1 VNTLSSSRHWLARRG
16 GQFVLLG
23 TCLLIAPSVDAE
35 ESKATI
41 VRAVKIERHA
51 VDMKFQYAARISA
64 FREVQV
70 RARVGGI
77 LLKRN
82 FVEGAEV
89 KAGDVLFILDPA
101 PYRAALAQADAQL
114 MQAQAELNQA
124 RREEARSVALFDRNV
139 SSQKTRDEAVSTR
152 ELAEA
157 SLAAAT
163 AAVQTAQLNVDY
175 TSVEAPISGI
185 TSLEHVSEGSLI
197 GTGETSLLTSIVQ
210 VDPAYVNFSFS
221 DEEISEVRQ
230 MLAGNKSNGQDSKLR
245 VDISFGDGTHYDRQ
259 AAVDFTSSSID
270 METGT
275 LQARA
280 VIENPE
286 RRLLPGQFVRA
297 TLVGAS
303 SDALVIPD
311 TALMQGPK
319 GEFVYTIDGDGKAVV
334 SPVTLGRKVNEDWI
348 VTSGLKEG
356 DEVIMDGLIKVK
368 PGQPVAVDG
377 REKVAASQ

>member
-1 VNTLSSSRHWLARRG
+1 MNTLSSSRHWLGRRG
-16 GQFVLLG
+16 SQLVLLG
-23 TCLLIAPSVDAE
+23 TCLLIAPGADAE
-35 ESKATI
+35 DPKAPI
-41 VRAVKIERHA
+41 VGAVKIERRA

-89 KAGDVLFILDPA
+89 KASDVLFMLDPA
-101 PYRAALAQADAQL
+101 PYRAALAQAGAQL

-139 SSQKTRDEAVSTR
+139 SSEKARDGAVSTR

-163 AAVQTAQLNVDY
+163 AAVQTAQLNVNY

-185 TSLEHVSEGSLI
+185 TSLDHVSEGSLI
-197 GTGETSLLTSIVQ
+197 GTGDTSLLTSIVQ
-210 VDPAYVNFSFS
+210 VNPAYVNFSFS

-230 MLAGNKSNGQDSKLR
+230 MLAANRSNGQDSKLR
-245 VDISFGDGTHYDRQ
+245 VDIAFGDGTHYDRQ
-259 AAVDFTSSSID
+259 AVVDFTSSSID

-280 VIENPE
+280 VIENSE
-286 RRLLPGQFVRA
+286 HRLLPGQFIRA

-319 GEFVYTIDGDGKAVV
+319 GQFVYTIDSESKAVV

-348 VTSGLKEG
+348 VTSGLKDG
-356 DEVIMDGLIKVK
+356 DEVIMNGVIKVK

-377 REKVAASQ
+377 GEKVAASQ